1 MEFIRQGHWVEFRWF
16 SGLSWVYLFWG
27 SGLLSGFEAVVVFL
41 YGSMLAIVFAVF
53 LTALVPV
60 EVFLISLM
68 GRVI

>member
-1 MEFIRQGHWVEFRWF
+1 MVLIWQGHWVDFHWV
-16 SGLSWVYLFWG
+16 SGLPWVYLFWG
-27 SGLLSGFEAVVVFL
+27 SGLLSGFEAVVVLL
-41 YGSMLAIVFAVF
+41 YGSMLAIVIALF